1 MTQIHA
7 HSFECTDFA
16 KWHSVVCSTYD
27 KTNGQLLVTDDF
39 HGSLEVKSFGP
50 CQISHISSKPVAY
63 HRRPESEADLYYIV
77 LSMCPVAQV
86 VQNARESLQKAGDI
100 VIYDSSRPYSC
111 SFPNGDDQIILS
123 VPHSVMNKHVFKAP
137 SLLSLT
143 LHGNEGVGKIT
154 RSMMMEMWRSQPADG
169 NIEGRLLG
177 SLLDVLSA
185 SFDAEYGDTDVKEEA
200 RQLQQ
205 LNRIKSFI
213 LANLGNSDLTI
224 ESVAFDT
231 HVSERTLNRL
241 FAGENTTAYKWLW
254 QQRLTAS
261 HRLLVTNKSKS
272 ISDIATDFGFKNLS
286 HFSRSFKDY
295 YGMTPRETRRL

>member
-1 MTQIHA
+1 MTQVQA
-7 HSFECTDFA
+7 QSFECNDFA

-111 SFPNGDDQIILS
+111 SFPSGDDQIILS
-123 VPHSVMNKHVFKAP
+123 VPHGVMNKHVFKAP

-154 RSMMMEMWRSQPADG
+154 RSMMLEMWRSQPTDG

-185 SFDAEYGDTDVKEEA
+185 SFDAEYGDTDVNEKA

-261 HRLLVTNKSKS
+261 HRLLITNKSKS
-272 ISDIATDFGFKNLS
+272 VSDIATDFGFKNLS